1 MGSPHAADDLDLP
14 PVVEGGAIR
23 GRVTD
28 VQGEPLVGVRVEA
41 AETGG
46 ADLDLLPVLSDGDG
60 GFAVEGLAEN
70 ASYDLRFTLGTVR
83 ARVLAVP
90 TGTDALHARMARP
103 QGILLVV
110 KTEAGDEPPPVLY
123 VVLER
128 DAPIRPL
135 REYYGRTL
143 RSRMLL
149 WSIRPGRY
157 TVKVWGGT
165 YLPVEAHGVEVHA
178 GLPAPE
184 VQVVLGPKGG
194 TVSGC
199 VHGRGGEGCAA
210 LVSWRRLDAPG
221 HAPLHMTTIPSL
233 EDGSFCFRGLPA
245 GRYRLS
251 GYCEVNGL
259 GDAEVDVD
267 ETEAA
272 STEIHLA

>member
-14 PVVEGGAIR
+14 PAVEGGTIR

-28 VQGEPLVGVRVEA
+28 IQGEPLVGVRVEA
-41 AETGG
+41 AESGG

-60 GFAVEGLAEN
+60 VFAVDGLVEG

-90 TGTDALHARMARP
+90 TGTEALHAKMARP

-110 KTEAGDEPPPVLY
+110 KTEAGEEPPPILY

-135 REYYGRTL
+135 REYHGRSL
-143 RSRMLL
+143 RSRLL
-149 WSIRPGRY
+149 LSSIRPGRY
-157 TVKVWGGT
+157 TVKVWGGP
-165 YLPVEAHGVEVHA
+165 YLPVQAHGVDVHA

-184 VQVVLGPKGG
+184 VQVVLGPRGG
-194 TVSGC
+194 TIAGQVT
-199 VHGRGGEGCAA
+199 GRDGQGCAA
-210 LVSWRRLDAPG
+210 LVSWRRLDAAG
-221 HAPLHMTTIPSL
+221 HAPVHMTTIPSL
-233 EDGSFCFRGLPA
+233 EDGSFCFRGLPG

-251 GYCEVNGL
+251 GFCEQGGIGEVEL
-259 GDAEVDVD
+259 DVVEEETKRAEL
-267 ETEAA
+267 T
-272 STEIHLA
+272 LR